1 MYKIMKLIFNLN
13 LGRHRS
19 APRSKIGL
27 DVKNEEMFPVLQANS
42 NKKTI
47 APAAKKVETQTWSK
61 YQ

>member
-1 MYKIMKLIFNLN
+1 MKLIFNFN
-13 LGRHRS
+13 LGHKS
-19 APRSKIGL
+19 APKRKTGL

-47 APAAKKVETQTWSK
+47 APTAKKVETQTWSR